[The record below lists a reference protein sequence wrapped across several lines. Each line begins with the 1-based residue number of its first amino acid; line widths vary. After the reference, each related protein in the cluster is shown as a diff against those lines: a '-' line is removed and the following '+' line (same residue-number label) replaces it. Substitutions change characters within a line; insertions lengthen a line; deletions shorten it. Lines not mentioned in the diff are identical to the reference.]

1 MKPLLAAALLVFA
14 SAAAARAASD
24 VGIDV
29 RQNITYYDGE
39 GADKYRNRLDLY
51 LPSGPRDVPAV
62 IFVHGG
68 GWTTG
73 IKDQYTQIGRFF
85 AAHGV
90 AAAVINYR
98 LSPTVAFPGQVE
110 DVARA
115 FAWVK
120 AHIHEYGGR
129 ADAIFL
135 CGHSAGAHLIAL
147 VATDPTYLRT
157 VGASLA
163 DVKGVIPISGVYTA
177 SPRLGLFAAGPPPDA
192 ATLQR
197 ASPIAH
203 AAAGRPPFLILY
215 GDGDAPRTR
224 EDGEA
229 MTRALVAAGSTARS
243 QEIGNRNHMQM
254 VLDLVQDGD
263 PGARL
268 VLDFISKASS
278 R

>member
-203 AAAGRPPFLILY
+203 AVSDPVWRRRCAADAGGRRGHDAGPRGCGVDRPVAGNRESQSHADGARSGSGWRSGRAAGPRFHLEGIVALIP
-215 GDGDAPRTR
+215 A
-224 EDGEA
+224 
-229 MTRALVAAGSTARS
+229 V
-243 QEIGNRNHMQM
+243 
-254 VLDLVQDGD
+254 
-263 PGARL
+263 
-268 VLDFISKASS
+268 
-278 R
+278 